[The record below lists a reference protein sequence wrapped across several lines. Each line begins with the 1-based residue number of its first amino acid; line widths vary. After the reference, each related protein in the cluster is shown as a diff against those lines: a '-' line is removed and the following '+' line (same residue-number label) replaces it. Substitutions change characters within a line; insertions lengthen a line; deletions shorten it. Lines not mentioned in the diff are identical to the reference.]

1 MNASAVNQ
9 PMIVN
14 AVWDSLAHGRFST
27 ITDIAKVANQL
38 SPELQVYLRISIE
51 TGRNTYADIEQWK
64 DEFDAK
70 EIERATDQASQQKQS
85 ETLGYGI
92 ASAVAVA
99 VNAWPVVGQALSAV
113 ISLGIAISKAIVNA
127 FPLPVR
133 KADDHIF
140 DALEG
145 FDIYRGLRLA
155 STPASNIFANTKEIV
170 EEDPLMLSLPS
181 IPTKTRFKFAPTTD
195 AFRTLATEQGLYR
208 SEYYKEALARVCRA
222 C

>member
-1 MNASAVNQ
+1 MNADDVNQ

-14 AVWDSLAHGRFST
+14 AIWDSLAHGRFST
-27 ITDIAKVANQL
+27 ITEIAKVSNQL
-38 SPELQVYLRISIE
+38 SPELQIYLRISIDA
-51 TGRNTYADIEQWK
+51 GRNTYADIEQWK
-64 DEFDAK
+64 EEFDSK
-70 EIERATDQASQQKQS
+70 EIARATEQAGDQKRS

-99 VNAWPVVGQALSAV
+99 VNAWPVVGQALSVV

-155 STPASNIFANTKEIV
+155 SAPAANIFANTKEIV

-181 IPTKTRFKFAPTTD
+181 VPVKTGYKFAPTTD
-195 AFRTLATEQGLYR
+195 AFRALATEQGLYR
-208 SEYYKEALARVCRA
+208 SNYYKEALARVCRA